1 MKTLQLII
9 FLEILINSFS
19 IQSQTLQTLKT
30 TVSEMDTINKLEDE
44 SFGEGDDGIYNILE
58 PTVQSSS
65 DFNENGITFN
75 AQNIHDFNLYKPWIE
90 GTKNY
95 GIGEYV
101 EFTFDLKESSIK
113 EDSAF
118 SINSFFIIN
127 GYRKSIQI
135 WRNNSR
141 VKKLKMYINNVPF
154 AYILLAD
161 TYKFQTVKFNDYWIK
176 YGNKTIIKFEIIEVY
191 PGEKYKN
198 TAISELEFSGKY
210 SENMD

>member
-75 AQNIHDFNLYKPWIE
+75 AQNI
-90 GTKNY
+90 
-95 GIGEYV
+95 
-101 EFTFDLKESSIK
+101 
-113 EDSAF
+113 
-118 SINSFFIIN
+118 
-127 GYRKSIQI
+127 
-135 WRNNSR
+135 
-141 VKKLKMYINNVPF
+141 
-154 AYILLAD
+154 
-161 TYKFQTVKFNDYWIK
+161 
-176 YGNKTIIKFEIIEVY
+176 
-191 PGEKYKN
+191 
-198 TAISELEFSGKY
+198 
-210 SENMD
+210 